1 MKKTLYNI
9 FILIFLSAC
18 GFKVTKLSDR
28 ADYNLIE
35 ITSTGE
41 KRVNYI
47 LKNKII
53 LGSNKNGT
61 NPIKINLN
69 TKKKKTVKEKNVNN
83 EITKYEITVTAE
95 VTINKIESKQFD
107 QFTLSNQGD
116 YLVRDQHSQTLN
128 NEKKLVRLLSNDLA
142 IDIIDKLGEIL
153 NDL

>member
-53 LGSNKNGT
+53 LGSNKNGA
-61 NPIKINLN
+61 NPIIMKLLN
-69 TKKKKTVKEKNVNN
+69 MK
-83 EITKYEITVTAE
+83 
-95 VTINKIESKQFD
+95 
-107 QFTLSNQGD
+107 
-116 YLVRDQHSQTLN
+116 
-128 NEKKLVRLLSNDLA
+128 
-142 IDIIDKLGEIL
+142 
-153 NDL
+153 